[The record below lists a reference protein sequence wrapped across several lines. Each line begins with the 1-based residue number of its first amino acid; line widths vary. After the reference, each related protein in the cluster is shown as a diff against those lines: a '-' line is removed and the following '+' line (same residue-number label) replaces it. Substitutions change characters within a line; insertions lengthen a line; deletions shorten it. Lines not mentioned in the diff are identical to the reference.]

1 MSAALLAAV
10 GVLNDRLVAADAI
23 AKALDLA
30 GDGDPP
36 PWVFVFRDQIEGIS
50 TAAEAL
56 EALIRGD
63 E

>member
-1 MSAALLAAV
+1 MSALLAAV
-10 GVLNDRLVAADAI
+10 DVLNERLVSADAI

-50 TAAEAL
+50 TAAEVL
-56 EALIRGD
+56 ETLIRG
-63 E
+63 ES

>member
-1 MSAALLAAV
+1 MSALLAAV
-10 GVLNDRLVAADAI
+10 DVLNERLVSADAI

-56 EALIRGD
+56 EILIRG
-63 E
+63 ES